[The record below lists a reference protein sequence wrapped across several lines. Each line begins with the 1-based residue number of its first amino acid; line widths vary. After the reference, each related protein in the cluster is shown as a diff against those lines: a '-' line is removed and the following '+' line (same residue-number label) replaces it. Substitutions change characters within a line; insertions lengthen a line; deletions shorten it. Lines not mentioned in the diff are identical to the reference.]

1 MERNITLRYE
11 KALSERIY
19 LLTAFQFRQ
28 DHWIFNVRGQ
38 SYNVYK
44 QEIFSNHYNCSCPDY
59 AIRKSFCKHL
69 LFLISRVA
77 NIPDIAKNLCINVI
91 KWNNNIF
98 EMCAANWLNRLRG
111 RLDNNHNNESSSDA
125 TNNTVNNGVND
136 DCSICFEEMKTG
148 ETFSQC
154 ITTCKKYFH
163 ESCLK
168 LWINSGHNTCP
179 LCRATWV
186 EKNQRNDDIYE
197 IDRNHV
203 GIILLEDRN
212 TQDNQ
217 NEHHNDNNHNNES
230 ESETESDSE
239 TDSDIHPH
247 GTNQETPQEAFQEAL
262 QEEEPVEDIT
272 NKIQIKSNV
281 DKTSVKELC
290 NVHWYHYNRIYYE
303 FNKPEIVRDT
313 RKFIL
318 VDKELVNNKH
328 NMIKGDIVKE
338 MLGLTI
344 MDNQKTHPVYL
355 QDYYVFINCITV
367 NKILNSH
374 HKYIIVN

>member
-1 MERNITLRYE
+1 MERFR

-44 QEIFSNHYNCSCPDY
+44 QEIHPNHYNCSCPDY

-77 NIPDIAKNLCINVI
+77 NNPDMAKNLCINTV
-91 KWNNNIF
+91 KWDSNKFN
-98 EMCAANWLNRLRG
+98 MCVENWLNRLKG
-111 RLDNNHNNESSSDA
+111 RLDNNHNNECSS
-125 TNNTVNNGVND
+125 ND

-148 ETFSQC
+148 EIFSQC

-163 ESCLK
+163 EACLK
-168 LWINSGHNTCP
+168 LWLNSGHNTCP
-179 LCRATWV
+179 LCRAYWV
-186 EKNQRNDDIYE
+186 EKNYLNDNDIYE

-203 GIILLEDRN
+203 GINLLEDRN
-212 TQDNQ
+212 TQDNNSIT
-217 NEHHNDNNHNNES
+217 NENES
-230 ESETESDSE
+230 EESDEESDE
-239 TDSDIHPH
+239 DS
-247 GTNQETPQEAFQEAL
+247 
-262 QEEEPVEDIT
+262 EEESEEVHQDANNIE
-272 NKIQIKSNV
+272 IKSNI
-281 DKTSVKELC
+281 DKISIKELC
-290 NVHWYHYNRIYYE
+290 NINRYHYTQIYYE
-303 FNKPEIVRDT
+303 FIKPEIVHDN

-328 NMIKGDIVKE
+328 NIIKGDIVKE

-344 MDNQKTHPVYL
+344 IENQKTNPIYL
-355 QDYYVFINCITV
+355 EDYYVFINCISA
-367 NKILNSH
+367 NKILNSN
-374 HKYIIVN
+374 HKYINHC

>member
-1 MERNITLRYE
+1 MERY
-11 KALSERIY
+11 KKSLSERIY
-19 LLTAFQFRQ
+19 LLTAFQFRKE
-28 DHWIFNVRGQ
+28 HWIFNVRGQ

-44 QEIFSNHYNCSCPDY
+44 QEIFPNHYNCSCPDY

-77 NIPDIAKNLCINVI
+77 NIPDMAKNLCINLI
-91 KWNNNIF
+91 KWNSNNF
-98 EMCAANWLNRLRG
+98 DMCAANWLNRLSG
-111 RLDNNHNNESSSDA
+111 RLDNNHNNENSSD
-125 TNNTVNNGVND
+125 TINNAIND

-148 ETFSQC
+148 EIFSQC

-163 ESCLK
+163 EGCLK
-168 LWINSGHNTCP
+168 LWLNSGHNNCP

-212 TQDNQ
+212 M
-217 NEHHNDNNHNNES
+217 ESHHNDHNNDDHDDDDQES
-230 ESETESDSE
+230 PENQEGPE
-239 TDSDIHPH
+239 TDTDTDTQPSNTIEIKNN
-247 GTNQETPQEAFQEAL
+247 T
-262 QEEEPVEDIT
+262 I
-272 NKIQIKSNV
+272 KISI
-281 DKTSVKELC
+281 KELC
-290 NVHWYHYNRIYYE
+290 NINWYNYSSIYYE
-303 FNKPEIVRDT
+303 FIKPEMTNDN

-318 VDKELVNNKH
+318 VEKELVNNKH

-344 MDNQKTHPVYL
+344 IENQKTNPIYL
-355 QDYYVFINCITV
+355 QDYYVFINCISKSKV
-367 NKILNSH
+367 LCEN
-374 HKYIIVN
+374 HKYIYDN

>member
-1 MERNITLRYE
+1 MQRNTTLRYE

-38 SYNVYK
+38 SNNVYR
-44 QEIFSNHYNCSCPDY
+44 QEIFPNHYNCSCPDY

-77 NIPDIAKNLCINVI
+77 NTPDMARNLCINSI
-91 KWNNNIF
+91 KWDSNKF
-98 EMCAANWLNRLRG
+98 DTCVANWLNRLRG
-111 RLDNNHNNESSSDA
+111 RLDDNNHESSSD
-125 TNNTVNNGVND
+125 TNNAFNNAVNN
-136 DCSICFEEMKTG
+136 DCSICFEEMKNG
-148 ETFSQC
+148 EIFSQC
-154 ITTCKKYFH
+154 ITTCKNYFH

-186 EKNQRNDDIYE
+186 EKNQRTDDIYE

-212 TQDNQ
+212 TQDNHH
-217 NEHHNDNNHNNES
+217 NNHNDNNNDNES
-230 ESETESDSE
+230 EAETESD
-239 TDSDIHPH
+239 TDSDIHTH
-247 GTNQETPQEAFQEAL
+247 GTNQEETLQEEAL
-262 QEEEPVEDIT
+262 QEEAPQEDTT

-290 NVHWYHYNRIYYE
+290 NVHWYHYTQLYYE
-303 FNKPEIVRDT
+303 FIKPEIVHEN

-318 VDKELVNNKH
+318 VDKELINNKH

-338 MLGLTI
+338 MLGLI
-344 MDNQKTHPVYL
+344 INDNQKTNPIYL
-355 QDYYVFINCITV
+355 QDYYVFINCTST
-367 NKILNSH
+367 NKILNAEQ
-374 HKYIIVN
+374 KYINVR